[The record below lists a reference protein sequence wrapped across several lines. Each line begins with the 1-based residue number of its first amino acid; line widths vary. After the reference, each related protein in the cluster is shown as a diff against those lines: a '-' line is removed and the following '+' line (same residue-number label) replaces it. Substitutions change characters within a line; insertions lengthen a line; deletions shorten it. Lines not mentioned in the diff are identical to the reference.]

1 MYEGRARPFSESE
14 DETRDH
20 EDAEAG
26 GEHERQHSE
35 RPYERENDQQSGH
48 RSGSAAGFGAE
59 LPGGVER
66 GEAAGLRQRVVPSP
80 AVRVAWFWCHET
92 KRRPCVEV
100 CGARPSRRCSSP
112 SY

>member
-1 MYEGRARPFSESE
+1 MDEGRARHFSESE

-35 RPYERENDQQSGH
+35 RPYERENDQQGGH

-59 LPGGVER
+59 LRGVPLCFKSR
-66 GEAAGLRQRVVPSP
+66 GNHEFLREDP
-80 AVRVAWFWCHET
+80 
-92 KRRPCVEV
+92 
-100 CGARPSRRCSSP
+100 
-112 SY
+112 

>member
-1 MYEGRARPFSESE
+1 MDEGRARPFSESE

-59 LPGGVER
+59 LRGSRTGRSGRTQAEGRPVAGGAC
-66 GEAAGLRQRVVPSP
+66 GVVL
-80 AVRVAWFWCHET
+80 VR
-92 KRRPCVEV
+92 
-100 CGARPSRRCSSP
+100 
-112 SY
+112 